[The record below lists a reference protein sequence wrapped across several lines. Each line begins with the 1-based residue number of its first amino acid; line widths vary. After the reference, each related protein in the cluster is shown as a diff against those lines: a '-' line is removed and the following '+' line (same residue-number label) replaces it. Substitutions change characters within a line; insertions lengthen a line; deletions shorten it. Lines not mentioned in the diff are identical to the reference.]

1 MTCCY
6 GGDER
11 VAVFRPHLCD
21 PDEDLQLVDVE
32 LLIHALGEPGPQE
45 VHGGSVPLLKHI
57 NTTPSSKT
65 HTRAQTQQQQP
76 GQQRVV
82 CQERTLQTVTRS
94 FYTVFPSTHLLCWSL
109 TATFTFKASRFLY
122 AAT

>member
-1 MTCCY
+1 MCCY
-6 GGDER
+6 GWGER

-32 LLIHALGEPGPQE
+32 LLVHALGEPGPQQ

-57 NTTPSSKT
+57 NATPSSKT
-65 HTRAQTQQQQP
+65 HTRAQAQQQRR

-82 CQERTLQTVTRS
+82 CQARTLQTARMLRS
-94 FYTVFPSTHLLCWSL
+94 FWTVFALTHLLRWCQ
-109 TATFTFKASRFLY
+109 TATFTLLY